1 MNHRTDQHGTDQH
14 RTDHRRT
21 TAFSYPEVGAT
32 RTPDRLPAGY
42 RHLRHR
48 VLIGYGREALE
59 AAGETVTSWRMHR
72 GMGTKVHAEAERTDP
87 GVRAS
92 LGLGFGPLTVSA
104 PAEVVWSVREPD
116 RIGFAYGT
124 LTGHP
129 ASGEES
135 FVVEMGEDG
144 AVRLTVTAFS
154 RPDRWYTRLGGPLL
168 GLLQGLYVRGCG
180 RVVRR
185 AATAATRRPAFNYPD
200 VGALA
205 ASDRLPAGYRHLR
218 HREVIGYGRDVLEAA
233 GETVTSWR
241 MHRGAGIGVA
251 PGTPPAEAGV
261 RVVCRIGLGPLAV
274 TAPAEVLWSV
284 DGPDRIGFAYGTL
297 TGHPE
302 AGEESFV
309 VELGPD
315 GAVRMTVTAFSRP
328 GRWYT
333 RLGGPLVPLLQQL
346 AARRY
351 TRAVRRSVDPAA

>member
-1 MNHRTDQHGTDQH
+1 MSP
-14 RTDHRRT
+14 RT

-32 RTPDRLPAGY
+32 RTPEQLPAGY
-42 RHLRHR
+42 RHLHHR
-48 VLIGYGREALE
+48 TLIGHGREVLE
-59 AAGETVTSWRMHR
+59 AAGETVTTWRMHR
-72 GMGTKVHAEAERTDP
+72 GMGTKVRAEAERTDP

-129 ASGEES
+129 ARGEES
-135 FVVEMGEDG
+135 FVVDLAPDG
-144 AVRLTVTAFS
+144 AVWLTVTAFS

-180 RVVRR
+180 RLVRR
-185 AATAATRRPAFNYPD
+185 AATAAVPRRSFNYPD
-200 VGALA
+200 VDAL

-218 HREVIGYGRDVLEAA
+218 HRALIGYGREVLEAA
-233 GETVTSWR
+233 GDTVTGWR
-241 MHRGAGIGVA
+241 MHRDAGIEID
-251 PGTPPAEAGV
+251 PGTPPAAAGV
-261 RVVCRIGLGPLAV
+261 RVVCRIGLGPLRV
-274 TAPAEVLWSV
+274 SAPAEVLWSV
-284 DGPDRIGFAYGTL
+284 REPDRIGFAYGTL

-309 VELGPD
+309 VDLAPD
-315 GAVRMTVTAFSRP
+315 GAVRLTVTAFSRP

-333 RLGGPLVPLLQQL
+333 RLGGPVVPLLQRL

-351 TRAVRRSVDPAA
+351 AHAVRRSVDPAA